1 MGILIGWIVFT
12 VFVGIMASNYGRS
25 VIGWTLLSLVL
36 SPLIAFIG
44 LLIAG
49 KSDKI
54 QMEAIRKEE
63 EMRIKIRSE
72 LKKESNKLSE

>member
-25 VIGWTLLSLVL
+25 VIGWILLSLVL

>member
-72 LKKESNKLSE
+72 LKKESNKLSD